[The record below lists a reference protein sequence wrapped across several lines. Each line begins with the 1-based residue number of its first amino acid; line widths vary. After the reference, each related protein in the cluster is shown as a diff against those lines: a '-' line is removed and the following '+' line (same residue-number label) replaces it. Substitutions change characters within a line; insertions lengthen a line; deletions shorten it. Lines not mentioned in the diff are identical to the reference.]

1 MYYMNNIGVTKKQSQ
16 AAKVNI
22 SNIGKNLDDIMNT
35 IKAADL
41 TKEESQK
48 VLVKVLNHDMT
59 IEDAIAE
66 VRPVEVVEA
75 IEAVEVETV
84 EAVAAE
90 TVKTREITKIRKA
103 VATLANKI
111 NGKIKNL
118 SAAFRKAWAV
128 IKGKTIQSKVA
139 GVSFGNTQKALQQL
153 TKYSPKAVS
162 VELIRENNEHDIN
175 AIAVTVS
182 VNNSKTYKIGF
193 LPRDLSQY
201 MAKLIDNG
209 ITLITSFKG
218 VTGGTEYY
226 KSYGALID
234 IKAKGLYSNP
244 LTNRGTFYKH
254 YNDQYGLLNEI
265 QDELDVEISATLE
278 KKLTDSSSGAEIIK
292 EFFRCVAIQSSLCKV
307 LCGDYGDTEF
317 LKKLMYNAHDQFI
330 EEWKTKLKK
339 ADIKQLDKFYTYT
352 ANGIIAVAQE
362 WLQSDMAESPEEI
375 ALFIEKTTNY
385 GLSSFV
391 NDIR

>member
-1 MYYMNNIGVTKKQSQ
+1 MEKIVRKQEAFPQ
-16 AAKVNI
+16 IPHRKRVAAYARVSSGKDAMKAARVNI
-22 SNIGKNLDDIMNT
+22 NNIGKNLDDIMTAIN
-35 IKAADL
+35 AAEL

-59 IEDAIAE
+59 VEDAIAE
-66 VRPVEVVEA
+66 VKPVEVVEA
-75 IEAVEVETV
+75 VEIETV

-139 GVSFGNTQKALQQL
+139 GVSFGNTQKALSRL
-153 TKYSPKAVS
+153 TKYNPKAVS

-182 VNNSKTYKIGF
+182 VNNSKAYKIGF
-193 LPRDLSQY
+193 LPRDLAQY
-201 MAKLIDNG
+201 ITKLIDNG

-218 VTGGTEYY
+218 ITGGTEYY

-244 LTNRGTFYKH
+244 LTST
-254 YNDQYGLLNEI
+254 I
-265 QDELDVEISATLE
+265 
-278 KKLTDSSSGAEIIK
+278 
-292 EFFRCVAIQSSLCKV
+292 
-307 LCGDYGDTEF
+307 
-317 LKKLMYNAHDQFI
+317 
-330 EEWKTKLKK
+330 
-339 ADIKQLDKFYTYT
+339 
-352 ANGIIAVAQE
+352 
-362 WLQSDMAESPEEI
+362 
-375 ALFIEKTTNY
+375 
-385 GLSSFV
+385 
-391 NDIR
+391 

>member
-16 AAKVNI
+16 AARVSI
-22 SNIGKNLDDIMNT
+22 SNIGKNLDDIMTAIN
-35 IKAADL
+35 AADL

-59 IEDAIAE
+59 VEDAIAE
-66 VRPVEVVEA
+66 VKPVEVVEP
-75 IEAVEVETV
+75 EAVET
-84 EAVAAE
+84 
-90 TVKTREITKIRKA
+90 TKTREITKIRKA

-139 GVSFGNTQKALQQL
+139 GVSFGNTQKALFRL
-153 TKYSPKAVS
+153 TKYNPKAVN
-162 VELIRENNEHDIN
+162 VELVRENNEHDIN

-182 VNNSKTYKIGF
+182 VNNSKAYKIGF

-244 LTNRGTFYKH
+244 LTST
-254 YNDQYGLLNEI
+254 I
-265 QDELDVEISATLE
+265 
-278 KKLTDSSSGAEIIK
+278 
-292 EFFRCVAIQSSLCKV
+292 
-307 LCGDYGDTEF
+307 
-317 LKKLMYNAHDQFI
+317 
-330 EEWKTKLKK
+330 
-339 ADIKQLDKFYTYT
+339 
-352 ANGIIAVAQE
+352 
-362 WLQSDMAESPEEI
+362 
-375 ALFIEKTTNY
+375 
-385 GLSSFV
+385 
-391 NDIR
+391 